1 MDTQHQPIGSPVG
14 SARRRF
20 DMSTL
25 AINTGLTRKR
35 HVTRRPARP
44 APTRPAPTRPAPVR
58 LTRLGRVVVVLV
70 MLALLLTA
78 LTVFGPHSA
87 ATGEKGRP
95 VPTRTVEVGEG
106 DTLWGIAA
114 DVAKP
119 GETRAM
125 VHRIEEL
132 NALTGPELTVGQE
145 IAVPVG

>member
-1 MDTQHQPIGSPVG
+1 
-14 SARRRF
+14 
-20 DMSTL
+20 MSTL
-25 AINTGLTRKR
+25 AINTGLTRQR
-35 HVTRRPARP
+35 QVTRRPARP
-44 APTRPAPTRPAPVR
+44 APARPAPARPAPVR

-70 MLALLLTA
+70 MLAALLTA

-95 VPTRTVEVGEG
+95 VPTRTIEVGEG

>member
-1 MDTQHQPIGSPVG
+1 
-14 SARRRF
+14 
-20 DMSTL
+20 MSTL
-25 AINTGLTRKR
+25 AINPGLTRQR
-35 HVTRRPARP
+35 SQHVTRRRELS
-44 APTRPAPTRPAPVR
+44 APVR

-114 DVAKP
+114 DVSRP
-119 GETRAM
+119 GETRAT

-132 NALTGPELTVGQE
+132 NALTGPELAVGQQ
-145 IAVPVG
+145 IAVPVR

>member
-1 MDTQHQPIGSPVG
+1 MDTQHHTIGAST
-14 SARRRF
+14 RRS

-25 AINTGLTRKR
+25 AINTGLTRQR
-35 HVTRRPARP
+35 DRRCAHPRAARP
-44 APTRPAPTRPAPVR
+44 AQVKPAQVGPAPVR

-87 ATGEKGRP
+87 ATGEKGTP

-114 DVAKP
+114 KVAKP

-125 VHRIEEL
+125 VQRIEEL
-132 NALTGPELTVGQE
+132 NALSGPELSVGQQ
-145 IAVPVG
+145 IAVPVR

>member
-1 MDTQHQPIGSPVG
+1 
-14 SARRRF
+14 
-20 DMSTL
+20 MSTL
-25 AINTGLTRKR
+25 AINPGLTRQR
-35 HVTRRPARP
+35 SRAARP
-44 APTRPAPTRPAPVR
+44 TAARPAPVR

-70 MLALLLTA
+70 MVALLLAA

-87 ATGEKGRP
+87 ATGEKGSP
-95 VPTRTVEVGEG
+95 VPTRTVEVGTG

-132 NALTGPELTVGQE
+132 NALTGPELTVGQQ
-145 IAVPVG
+145 IAVPVR

>member
-1 MDTQHQPIGSPVG
+1 MDTPHQPIGTS
-14 SARRRF
+14 SRRS

-25 AINTGLTRKR
+25 AINPGLTRQR
-35 HVTRRPARP
+35 TRQAARP
-44 APTRPAPTRPAPVR
+44 APAAPVR

-70 MLALLLTA
+70 MLALLLAA

-95 VPTRTVEVGEG
+95 VPTRTVEVGQG

-114 DVAKP
+114 DAAKP

-132 NALTGPELTVGQE
+132 NALTGPEVTVGQE
-145 IAVPVG
+145 IAVPVR

>member
-1 MDTQHQPIGSPVG
+1 
-14 SARRRF
+14 
-20 DMSTL
+20 MSTL
-25 AINTGLTRKR
+25 AINTGLTRQR
-35 HVTRRPARP
+35 SQQVTRRPA
-44 APTRPAPTRPAPVR
+44 PTRSAPVR
-58 LTRLGRVVVVLV
+58 LTRLGRVVVVLI

-95 VPTRTVEVGEG
+95 VPTRTVEVGQG
-106 DTLWGIAA
+106 DTLWGIAD

-145 IAVPVG
+145 IAVPLR